1 MTNFQIIPIEQVVS
15 NYFTDQL
22 AEVYGSRNLAKT
34 YKSTFSI
41 PDLDEFLNEIEQA
54 PETNPPGVIV
64 VPPRITPEVFQQ
76 VEDFLLLHLYISVV
90 SLGLI
95 RPQFP
100 AGWRITDPYQAV
112 IYQRAKA
119 DASLRVMNE
128 GLSGILNLKQ
138 SVLKKIEEYTTTMG
152 VHSLLL
158 NELFGSFGLPDS
170 TMKQLDGI
178 LINIVK
184 RLDQLSIS
192 FKDTNEYLNFLV
204 IVYYFEEVMGLNV
217 KVPMVRLFYLNV
229 EQESWSASVKI
240 GKTTGSIEKF
250 QFKMNYFD
258 YRSSL
263 NSEQLSKYR
272 PAIKAYMQD
281 AVGNN
286 LKRIQDLTQ
295 PCIVQS

>member
-15 NYFTDQL
+15 NYFIGQL
-22 AEVYGSRNLAKT
+22 AEVYSSRDLAKT

-54 PETNPPGVIV
+54 PETNPPAVIV
-64 VPPRITPEVFQQ
+64 VPPNITPEVYQQ
-76 VEDFLLLHLYISVV
+76 LQDFLLLHLYISVV
-90 SLGLI
+90 SLDLI

-119 DASLRVMNE
+119 DASLKVMNE
-128 GLSGILNLKQ
+128 GLSGILNFKQ
-138 SVLKKIEEYTTTMG
+138 SVLQGMEEYTTTMG

-158 NELFGSFGLPDS
+158 NELFGSFKFPES

-184 RLDQLSIS
+184 RLDELSIS
-192 FKDTNEYLNFLV
+192 FKTESEYLNFLV
-204 IVYYFEEVMGLNV
+204 IVYYFKDVMGIDF
-217 KVPMVRLFYLNV
+217 KIPMMRLFYLNV
-229 EQESWSASVKI
+229 EQDSWIASVKI
-240 GKTTGSIEKF
+240 GKTSGSLEKF

-258 YRSSL
+258 YTTSV
-263 NSEQLSKYR
+263 NSQILTKYR
-272 PAIKAYMQD
+272 PAMEKYITD

-286 LKRIQDLTQ
+286 LARIQQLTQ